1 MLFATLYSIG
11 LCTSFAW
18 AADEATKN
26 ESSKNE
32 NPKSDANASAA
43 KNNANAGSS
52 STQEKGTGN
61 AVRASREILLDAGHM
76 EIDGGFNRFRLS
88 NGVRL
93 TVHRYRVTADEMTLE
108 RTPRGLIVNG
118 SGSVSFCPC
127 VQPPLTVGFT
137 SATVAPPTD
146 LILRNASFRAYG
158 LPVFYLPWFWV
169 RSPNRSGMM
178 SPRLSYRGNDG
189 FFLGTGIHLP
199 LSKRYEP
206 SPEYLDLSFGS
217 YLFSG
222 FDIGGQ
228 LVTTNTVTNLRWDR
242 LHHNFVEFDAV
253 GYRTLGDA
261 TAVAWRADAL
271 RGARAR
277 TGYVSFEASSRAYD
291 HSRLEVLHA
300 DGQKLF
306 SIGFQ
311 NTSFRGLPLREMDRW
326 GPSARV
332 GIGTAIADFGYVDST
347 TTTYGIVAND
357 SKIQSLTLHS
367 STIGVD
373 ARPGPFAIKSAV
385 HENWMLG
392 SGSLTGHSEGVFGAE
407 ARMSLP
413 LVRNYGSSRTPVSH
427 WLEPHLLS
435 TSAWQR
441 IDGGDTVERSYGGIR
456 TAQLGLLNVVG
467 QSRSVTATS
476 LLTRVGFVESPTS
489 SAQQAFAARWLASGT
504 WLAVGGAVGTV
515 QPWNSR
521 SRAWMS
527 TLRGRVGRID
537 RVSLSANVEGRS
549 TLEPLAVRWLLDEG
563 FRPWL
568 SRWYSA
574 PGVTVGSQLDINLF
588 EQVASMAAVTFD
600 VEQERLLSERFGLA
614 YRHPCGCLAASS
626 VAGWRVGRDG
636 WDVSLL
642 LDLMP

>member
-11 LCTSFAW
+11 LSTTVAW
-18 AADEATKN
+18 AADESTKN
-26 ESSKNE
+26 EVPKNE
-32 NPKSDANASAA
+32 ANAPTDKNGAHTGSA
-43 KNNANAGSS
+43 
-52 STQEKGTGN
+52 STQEKGTIT
-61 AVRASREILLDAGHM
+61 AIRASREILLDAGHM
-76 EIDGGFNRFRLS
+76 EIDGAFNRFRLS

-108 RTPRGLIVNG
+108 RTPRGLMVSG

-127 VQPPLTVGFT
+127 EKPPLTVGFT

-189 FFLGTGIHLP
+189 FFVGTGIHLP

-206 SPEYLDLSFGS
+206 SPEYLDLSFGN

-222 FDIGGQ
+222 FDVGGQ

-242 LHHNFVEFDAV
+242 LHRNLVEFDAV
-253 GYRTLGDA
+253 GYRMLGES
-261 TAVAWRADAL
+261 TAVAWRADSL
-271 RGARAR
+271 RGTRAR
-277 TGYVSFEASSRAYD
+277 TGFVSFEAASRAYD

-300 DGQKLF
+300 DGQNLI
-306 SIGFQ
+306 SVGFQ
-311 NTSFRGLPLREMDRW
+311 NTAFRGIPLREMDLW
-326 GPSARV
+326 GPSAKV
-332 GIGTAIADFGYVDST
+332 GIGTAIADFGYADST

-367 STIGVD
+367 SSIGVD

-385 HENWMLG
+385 HENWVLG
-392 SGSLTGHSEGVFGAE
+392 SGSLAGRSEGVFGAE

-413 LVRNYGSSRTPVSH
+413 LVRNFGSSKMPVSH

-441 IDGGDTVERSYGGIR
+441 FDGIADERSYGGIH

-467 QSRSVTATS
+467 RSRSATATS
-476 LLTRVGFVESPTS
+476 LLMRVGFIESASS

-504 WLAVGGAVGTV
+504 WLAIGGAVGTV
-515 QPWNSR
+515 QPWNLR
-521 SRAWMS
+521 SRAWVS

-537 RVSLSANVEGRS
+537 RVALSANVEGRS
-549 TLEPLAVRWLLDEG
+549 TIEPLAVRWLLDEG

-574 PGVTVGSQLDINLF
+574 PGVTVGSQLNINLF
-588 EQVASMAAVTFD
+588 EQVASMAAVTLD
-600 VEQERLLSERFGLA
+600 VEQERLLSQRFGLA

-626 VAGWRVGRDG
+626 VAGWRVGRNG